1 MFEPP
6 SIGYVCVYAY
16 VCIALY
22 ICLYVCLCQ
31 KIYTYSISPRHIGD
45 ILIYRICTHLQYQV
59 ELHRNKPRTKVSSS
73 MWNLIQVGMTLES
86 DKLTTNLHTQA
97 NTNIY

>member
-1 MFEPP
+1 MY
-6 SIGYVCVYAY
+6 IYCIYICVYIY
-16 VCIALY
+16 MY
-22 ICLYVCLCQ
+22 
-31 KIYTYSISPRHIGD
+31 IYTYSISPRYIGD

-59 ELHRNKPRTKVSSS
+59 ELHRNKPRTMVSSS

-86 DKLTTNLHTQA
+86 DKLTTKLHTQA